1 MVDLLYNTKELYKSD
16 LDLLNLSAF
25 CRATS
30 FLRITPDFFLGGA
43 QKGGTTSLYAALT
56 QHPQIIPG
64 KFKEVFYYG
73 NSDNY
78 RKGLSHYKQFFAT
91 AYHKTVKQSNL
102 SKRVLA
108 IDASTNTFESTEAP
122 KRILKDN
129 PSAKVI
135 FILRNPVERAY
146 SHYKMSHKR
155 GWDLAS
161 FEKALELEE
170 ARIEDGKKQSV
181 NYSGHNY
188 AFQRLGYKSR
198 GLYVNYLKNWYKEF
212 PKENILVVS
221 SERFF
226 ANPQQVFD
234 SICEFLWIETAVKV
248 NFDKMNEGSGE
259 KMDTKTRESLQNY
272 FKPYNEELFTL
283 LNTRYDW

>member
-1 MVDLLYNTKELYKSD
+1 MLFRS
-16 LDLLNLSAF
+16 
-25 CRATS
+25 
-30 FLRITPDFFLGGA
+30 
-43 QKGGTTSLYAALT
+43 
-56 QHPQIIPG
+56 
-64 KFKEVFYYG
+64 
-73 NSDNY
+73 
-78 RKGLSHYKQFFAT
+78 
-91 AYHKTVKQSNL
+91 
-102 SKRVLA
+102 
-108 IDASTNTFESTEAP
+108 
-122 KRILKDN
+122 
-129 PSAKVI
+129 
-135 FILRNPVERAY
+135 
-146 SHYKMSHKR
+146 
-155 GWDLAS
+155 
-161 FEKALELEE
+161 
-170 ARIEDGKKQSV
+170 RIEDCKKQSV

-212 PKENILVVS
+212 PKENILVLS

-234 SICEFLWIETAVKV
+234 SICEFLWIETEVKV